1 MTEASD
7 ERPEALLRRARR
19 VREAAYAP
27 YSGFEVAAVLEAED
41 GRAFS
46 GVNVESASSPV
57 GSCAERVALGA
68 AVTAGARGFERL
80 ALVTLGERPATP
92 CGMCRQALAE
102 FGTELEIWSESG
114 SGEVRRWTLEELLP
128 EAFSR
133 TGAPAGG
140 EA

>member
-1 MTEASD
+1 MTKAPD
-7 ERPEALLRRARR
+7 ERPEALLQQARR

-41 GRAFS
+41 GRTFS

-57 GSCAERVALGA
+57 GICAERVALGA

-80 ALVTLGERPATP
+80 ALVAPGDRAATP

-102 FGTELEIWSESG
+102 FGTELEIWSESA
-114 SGEVRRWTLEELLP
+114 SGAVRRWSLDELLP
-128 EAFSR
+128 EAFRR
-133 TGAPAGG
+133 TDAPAGD